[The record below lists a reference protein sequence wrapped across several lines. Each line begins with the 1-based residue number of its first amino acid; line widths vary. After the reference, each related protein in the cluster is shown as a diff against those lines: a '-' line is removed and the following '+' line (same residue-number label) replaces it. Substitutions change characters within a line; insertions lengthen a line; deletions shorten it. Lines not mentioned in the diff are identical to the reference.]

1 MAIKKSS
8 TLYFLTFICLG
19 MLFGAA
25 SANQLPP
32 AERPVWSDGLYWKY
46 FDEARQ
52 ESLEYWVLGVRVIRE
67 VDHYVLA
74 QRNQRDG
81 ETSIDLAF
89 APVRSPFPR
98 RTNTPDSQTYL
109 DFPLEVNLVWT
120 VREAASAGFLNASQI
135 DAQIETVEVVETLIG
150 PHESFRV
157 DYQREDDTWSL
168 WYSPRLKS
176 WIKQTNP
183 VNDSVFLLQET
194 WQFTQPYVLDLL
206 YNTIEPLLET
216 DRLGMRRLLNNL
228 IQFEFDAARA
238 EALKAML

>member
-1 MAIKKSS
+1 MAIKKIF
-8 TLYFLTFICLG
+8 TFIFLTVINLG
-19 MLFGAA
+19 MLFGTV

-32 AERPVWSDGLYWKY
+32 AERPIWNDGLYWNY
-46 FDEARQ
+46 FDAARQ
-52 ESLEYWVLGVRVIRE
+52 ESLEYWVLGVRAIRE
-67 VDHYVLA
+67 VDHYVMA

-120 VREAASAGFLNASQI
+120 VRESASAGFLNASQI

-157 DYQREDDTWSL
+157 DYQRENDTWSL